1 MPRSGRILHRRHDRR
16 RTLRKTRSRRQTRI
30 QLHGGRIPQDPERQ
44 FQAVD
49 HGRRRGDPHGQRHEL
64 VLAGGRARRNGMG
77 RTPRLRRTRL
87 RDGHRG
93 LFPRGQGRRT
103 LVFPRSGRRRR
114 HPARHSARAPRHL
127 GRTYGGIQQQIRRQ
141 RQMERRDGRDAR
153 LLRLQLRLLRFE
165 PHRTLPGRHARKPA
179 QPRPAQDGLRREP
192 LPAAHLHVGH
202 DRQPGLRLRG
212 RHLQPPRAGV
222 RAHVPELR
230 REPRPREMRPV
241 RRRQTLRGLLP
252 RQRTAL
258 RGLRERRRR
267 ERHRAEAL
275 PRPARQIQ
283 GRAGLRRSVHG
294 AGGHRLGG
302 GRHRRNSARPSP
314 TTISRSRARPS
325 ARPTRST

>member
-30 QLHGGRIPQDPERQ
+30 QLHGGRIPQNPERQ

-114 HPARHSARAPRHL
+114 HPARHAARAPRHL

-141 RQMERRDGRDAR
+141 RQMERRDGAMLASYGFNYVSYGSNRSNAS
-153 LLRLQLRLLRFE
+153 
-165 PHRTLPGRHARKPA
+165 RTTCAKTCSTPA
-179 QPRPAQDGLRREP
+179 
-192 LPAAHLHVGH
+192 
-202 DRQPGLRLRG
+202 
-212 RHLQPPRAGV
+212 
-222 RAHVPELR
+222 
-230 REPRPREMRPV
+230 
-241 RRRQTLRGLLP
+241 
-252 RQRTAL
+252 
-258 RGLRERRRR
+258 
-267 ERHRAEAL
+267 
-275 PRPARQIQ
+275 
-283 GRAGLRRSVHG
+283 
-294 AGGHRLGG
+294 
-302 GRHRRNSARPSP
+302 SARWPTPRTSTCCAPSCG
-314 TTISRSRARPS
+314 T
-325 ARPTRST
+325 

>member
-114 HPARHSARAPRHL
+114 HPARHSARAPRHSA
-127 GRTYGGIQQQIRRQ
+127 
-141 RQMERRDGRDAR
+141 D
-153 LLRLQLRLLRFE
+153 
-165 PHRTLPGRHARKPA
+165 
-179 QPRPAQDGLRREP
+179 LRRHSTGKS
-192 LPAAHLHVGH
+192 AATPNGAP
-202 DRQPGLRLRG
+202 RRARCS
-212 RHLQPPRAGV
+212 PPTASTTSPTV
-222 RAHVPELR
+222 
-230 REPRPREMRPV
+230 
-241 RRRQTLRGLLP
+241 
-252 RQRTAL
+252 RTASNAS
-258 RGLRERRRR
+258 RTTC
-267 ERHRAEAL
+267 AKTCST
-275 PRPARQIQ
+275 PA
-283 GRAGLRRSVHG
+283 
-294 AGGHRLGG
+294 
-302 GRHRRNSARPSP
+302 SARWPTPRTSTCCAPSCG
-314 TTISRSRARPS
+314 T
-325 ARPTRST
+325 